1 MAAGLVFLLVA
12 EILYLLEKLLQDRGA
27 RMALGA
33 PDYTERPEFFTG
45 ISKRKILFPK
55 RRKQAP

>member
-33 PDYTERPEFFTG
+33 PDYTERPEFFTDLPQEALEFIRG
-45 ISKRKILFPK
+45 RN
-55 RRKQAP
+55 AA